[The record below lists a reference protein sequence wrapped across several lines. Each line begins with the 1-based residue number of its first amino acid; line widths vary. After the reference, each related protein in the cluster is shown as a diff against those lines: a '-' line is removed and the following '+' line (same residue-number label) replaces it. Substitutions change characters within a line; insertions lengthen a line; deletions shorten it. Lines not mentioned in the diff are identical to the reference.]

1 MTQNTLPGP
10 SAQVLRVRRL
20 SKDIFGDE
28 GKLYEVLRKAAKAT
42 REAESNQGSQFG
54 RRLHLIAKDRARDM
68 RDFNVHHSAC
78 IDAKVT
84 SSVGLGHRE
93 QKIHDVLDPLCQF
106 SWQDTLNAVAED
118 LIEGADGFIEVVRG
132 DRSNQE
138 LITGLFHVSGPNTFV
153 EVEEQDNNTNYH
165 YSVIGETT
173 RGNDVVMARFGDLA
187 RLKERFGVGQGRR
200 GRPSKMQRERA
211 QRRRAHT
218 LSGSIMDSEIIH
230 FRRPTARSRW
240 YGFPDWLAGTP
251 SIELVQCMTQ
261 HEFDFYFNRGV
272 PEFLLFLIGQQ
283 LPSNCWEEVKNV
295 LGSGQGL
302 GNSHKSGAFHFPV
315 SPEEMEVVLHKLAL
329 ENTEDGAFSAKSD
342 TLASQI
348 VSVHGVPPILAGL
361 QIPGKMGGNNEGP
374 NSLLLFQRRK
384 LSAIQKLVSSTLA
397 CTIGLK
403 GQTLNQ
409 PEASP
414 ARLTRDAFLGV
425 NHQDPIDDHGRPMH
439 PERGNGFNSI
449 LDGMSLGAMDTMS
462 RMREPITGS
471 SRDLKDGILSSQDD
485 RNPQDPKSRSVTG
498 QRRPAPRPAS
508 AGSSQES

>member
-1 MTQNTLPGP
+1 MTQDTPPGP
-10 SAQVLRVRRL
+10 SSQVLRVRRL
-20 SKDIFGDE
+20 SKDIYGDD
-28 GKLYEVLRKAAKAT
+28 GMLYEVLRKAARDT
-42 REAESNQGSQFG
+42 RDAESNQGSLSG

-93 QKIHDVLDPLCQF
+93 QKIHDILDPLCQF

-118 LIEGADGFIEVVRG
+118 LVEGADGFIEVVRG
-132 DRSNQE
+132 DRANPDI
-138 LITGLFHVSGPNTFV
+138 ITGLFHASAPNTYV
-153 EVEEQDNNTNYH
+153 EVEDIDNNTDYH
-165 YSVIGETT
+165 YSVIGETV
-173 RGNDVVMARFGDLA
+173 RGRDVAMARFGDLA
-187 RLKERFGVGQGRR
+187 NLKARFGIGSGRR

-211 QRRRAHT
+211 QRRRANT
-218 LSGSIMDSEIIH
+218 LTGTIMDSEIIH

-272 PEFLLFLIGQQ
+272 PEFLLFLLGEN
-283 LPSNCWEEVKNV
+283 LPPNCWEKVEQV
-295 LGSGQGL
+295 LKSGQGL
-302 GNSHKSGAFHFPV
+302 GNSHKSGAFHFAVNPKEFTV
-315 SPEEMEVVLHKLAL
+315 QIEKLAL
-329 ENTEDGAFSAKSD
+329 EHSDDGAFSAKSD
-342 TLASQI
+342 TLSSQI

-397 CTIGLK
+397 CSIGLA
-403 GQTLNQ
+403 GQRLNQ
-409 PEASP
+409 PNGTTAV
-414 ARLTRDAFLGV
+414 LTREDFLGV
-425 NHQDPIDDHGRPMH
+425 NHQDPMDKHGRPMH

-449 LDGMSLGAMDTMS
+449 LDGMSLGAMDTLAN
-462 RMREPITGS
+462 MREPITGS
-471 SRDLKDGILSSQDD
+471 GRNLEDGLLTGQDD
-485 RNPQDPKSRSVTG
+485 RRPQDPRSR
-498 QRRPAPRPAS
+498 A
-508 AGSSQES
+508 AGGGSQGA